1 MLAAD
6 ISPGSKLLTAYTLHY
21 RQTVV
26 EKEIRFQFITGK
38 MREFHPGDKKW
49 NNNGT
54 IIRPGARYQ
63 VSQNRCFS

>member
-1 MLAAD
+1 M
-6 ISPGSKLLTAYTLHY
+6 TAYTLHY
-21 RQTVV
+21 RHTVLDDEV
-26 EKEIRFQFITGK
+26 RFQFVTGK

-63 VSQNRCFS
+63 VG